1 EAAEP
6 IIIAPVQMASPEMT
20 HASCRDLHVRL
31 GDALLMQRQA
41 NASQVIH
48 ISSLYA
54 DVYLFLQFST

>member
-1 EAAEP
+1 
-6 IIIAPVQMASPEMT
+6 MASPEMT